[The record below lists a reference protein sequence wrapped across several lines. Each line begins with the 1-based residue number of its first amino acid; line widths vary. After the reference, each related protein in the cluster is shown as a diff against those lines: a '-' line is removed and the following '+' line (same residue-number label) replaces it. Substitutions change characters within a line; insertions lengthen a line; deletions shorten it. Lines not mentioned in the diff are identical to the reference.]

1 MVEIR
6 MPLILI
12 STIGSQYGLKSG
24 RILHIFFAA
33 RKEHAEIMTENSGG
47 ELAPNQWKLHQIGKI
62 CTESR

>member
-1 MVEIR
+1 M
-6 MPLILI
+6 I
-12 STIGSQYGLKSG
+12 STIGSQYGLKLG

-33 RKEHAEIMTENSGG
+33 RKEHAEIVSENSGG